1 MKLEDMYSVFAKAV
15 PDSRTYNQV
24 WCWCKQNCQ
33 GDFILYNAWQA
44 RFEKREDAMLFLL
57 RWT

>member
-1 MKLEDMYSVFAKAV
+1 MYSVFAKAV